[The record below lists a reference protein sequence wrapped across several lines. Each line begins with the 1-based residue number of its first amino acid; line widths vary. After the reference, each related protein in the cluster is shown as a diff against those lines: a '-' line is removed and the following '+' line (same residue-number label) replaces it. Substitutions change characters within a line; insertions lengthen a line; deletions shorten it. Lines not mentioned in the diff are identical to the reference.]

1 MPQAAEE
8 EAPLSVSKR
17 VLALDA
23 EASCDNSPEHAKN
36 SRSKVRRVSGEYQ
49 QVCVF
54 TLDLLILFVCGYCLW
69 SLHVSSSY
77 CLLQQVYLLC
87 SNT

>member
-8 EAPLSVSKR
+8 EAPVSVSKR
-17 VLALDA
+17 MLALNA

-49 QVCVF
+49 QVRVYI
-54 TLDLLILFVCGYCLW
+54 LELLILLMCGNF
-69 SLHVSSSY
+69 LHEVDSCFSS
-77 CLLQQVYLLC
+77 
-87 SNT
+87 